1 MPKVSIV
8 LPTYN
13 GEKYIRESI
22 DSVMNQTFTDWEL
35 IIVNDCSSDGTVEI
49 INEYV
54 KMDKRIR
61 TINNVVNQKLPRS
74 LNIGFREAEGE
85 YLTWTSDDNK
95 YLPQAIEEMVHFL
108 DENKNEVMVCTKMDF
123 VNENGEYE
131 FTMSPY
137 SNELMYYSDCVGA
150 CFLYRNIVLKEVGE
164 YNPDFFLVEDYEYW
178 LRILFQY
185 KNIGYINKVLYIY
198 RNQSQSLTATRMKE
212 ILYNKSRL
220 RIRYIMNILDGLQ
233 NREDLLCGMYLEVKK
248 NYPLTKEIEYMLKKE
263 IKCLSIICEGNVSG
277 KVIVYGAG
285 KMGKEFLKE
294 YKENIV
300 CFVDKDIQKAYTK
313 IDGIDVL
320 PLAKIN
326 EIKEKESCD
335 IVIAAGEE
343 KIYSFLC
350 SLNKM
355 GIKSC
360 YVYY

>member
-74 LNIGFREAEGE
+74 LNIGFREAKGE

-108 DENKNEVMVCTKMDF
+108 DENKNEVMVCAKMDF
-123 VNENGEYE
+123 VNENDEYE

-137 SNELMYYSDCVGA
+137 SNELMYYRDCVGA
-150 CFLYRNIVLKEVGE
+150 CFLYRNIVLKEIGE
-164 YNPDFFLVEDYEYW
+164 YDPDYFLVEDYEYW
-178 LRILFQY
+178 LRILFKY
-185 KNIGYINKVLYIY
+185 KNIGFINKILYIY
-198 RNQSQSLTATRMKE
+198 RNQSKSLTATRKKDIAYNNSRMRMKYIQE
-212 ILYNKSRL
+212 IIN
-220 RIRYIMNILDGLQ
+220 GLQ
-233 NREDLLCGMYLEVKK
+233 SREDLLSIVYFEMKKDYFLTQEVEDMFKMK
-248 NYPLTKEIEYMLKKE
+248 IGL
-263 IKCLSIICEGNVSG
+263 LSMINTESVKG
-277 KVIVYGAG
+277 KVIIYGAG
-285 KMGKEFLKE
+285 QMGKKFLKE
-294 YKENIV
+294 NRGKVMWFADRDTKKAHTWVEGVEVLSLEEMAEKRKKEQCEIV
-300 CFVDKDIQKAYTK
+300 V
-313 IDGIDVL
+313 
-320 PLAKIN
+320 
-326 EIKEKESCD
+326 
-335 IVIAAGEE
+335 AAGIE
-343 KIYSFLC
+343 KIIDFLKE
-350 SLNKM
+350 LKKW
-355 GIKSC
+355 GINSC